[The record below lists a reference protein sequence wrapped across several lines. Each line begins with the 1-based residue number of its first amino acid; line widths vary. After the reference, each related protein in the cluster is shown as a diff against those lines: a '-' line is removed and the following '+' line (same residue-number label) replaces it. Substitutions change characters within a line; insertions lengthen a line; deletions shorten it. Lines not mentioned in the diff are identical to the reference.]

1 MASFHTHA
9 SQDVVIFQDLVNFQS
24 MYETRIKELW
34 ELTAKFGISNTGELI
49 NVLERDLALR
59 EKEYSATNPKALAIQ
74 NAKNMNRYVGNIYR
88 EWSKLRQLLFQKQRL
103 TNTGGKLASKEKAE
117 INRSIQHV
125 RNQTCYNKRKLI
137 DMEIDDIENYVERLK
152 LIIENN

>member
-1 MASFHTHA
+1 M
-9 SQDVVIFQDLVNFQS
+9 
-24 MYETRIKELW
+24 
-34 ELTAKFGISNTGELI
+34 
-49 NVLERDLALR
+49 LERDLALR

>member
-9 SQDVVIFQDLVNFQS
+9 SQDLVIFQDLINIQS

-34 ELTAKFGISNTGELI
+34 ELTAKFGIFYTGELI

-59 EKEYSATNPKALAIQ
+59 DKEYPDTNPKALAIE

-88 EWSKLRQLLFQKQRL
+88 EWSKLRQLLLKKQRL
-103 TNTGGKLASKEKAE
+103 TNTGGKVASKQKGE

-125 RNQTCYNKRKLI
+125 RNQSCYNKRRLI
-137 DMEIDDIENYVERLK
+137 DMEIDDIENYVEKLK
-152 LIIENN
+152 SIIENN

>member
-34 ELTAKFGISNTGELI
+34 ELTAKFGIFNTGELI

-59 EKEYSATNPKALAIQ
+59 DKEYPATNPKALAIE
-74 NAKNMNRYVGNIYR
+74 NAINMNRYVGNIYR
-88 EWSKLRQLLFQKQRL
+88 EWSKLPPLLFQKQRL

-117 INRSIQHV
+117 ISRSIQHV

-137 DMEIDDIENYVERLK
+137 DMELDDIGDYVERLK